1 MCSRVSARARSES
14 TAWPQSC
21 FWQRSR
27 ISSAPV
33 PVIDRKQFSR
43 VDELFDAALDKPPEE
58 RASFLGEACARD
70 AALREEVQKLL
81 ELSAK
86 EDSLFP
92 SGAMKGPIWE
102 EVAREL
108 QGGDDATIVPGDHIG
123 PYEILDLLGRGGM
136 EQPGN
141 GCLSSSPVKKSRFCS
156 RRKFGGQVQGRCD
169 SAERPS

>member
-1 MCSRVSARARSES
+1 M
-14 TAWPQSC
+14 
-21 FWQRSR
+21 
-27 ISSAPV
+27 
-33 PVIDRKQFSR
+33 IDRKQFSR

-58 RASFLGEACARD
+58 RASFLGEACAGD
-70 AALREEVQKLL
+70 VALREEVQKLL

-136 EQPGN
+136 G
-141 GCLSSSPVKKSRFCS
+141 
-156 RRKFGGQVQGRCD
+156 
-169 SAERPS
+169 